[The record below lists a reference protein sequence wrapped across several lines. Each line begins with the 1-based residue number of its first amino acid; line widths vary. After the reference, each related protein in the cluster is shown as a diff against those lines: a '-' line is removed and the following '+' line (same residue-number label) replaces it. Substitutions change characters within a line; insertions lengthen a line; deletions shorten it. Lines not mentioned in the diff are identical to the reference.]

1 MFVTQEQELDK
12 MITTIFCSNCHD
24 VSVTFSVELFSHL
37 NIGLVQ
43 RALKSTADLPCC
55 HYQCAVFLDE
65 ERSDVWSDVTFVF
78 GSSIWFWQLISD
90 KTSRKS

>member
-43 RALKSTADLPCC
+43 RAN
-55 HYQCAVFLDE
+55 
-65 ERSDVWSDVTFVF
+65 
-78 GSSIWFWQLISD
+78 
-90 KTSRKS
+90 